1 MAGIWTGNSGLR
13 RAHAADLAAIMD
25 MERQPGY
32 ELVVG
37 QSTYAEHIRNIS
49 RPGQLYLVSDDDR
62 GMPHAFAALCGLGY
76 RERDVLLKRLMVRT
90 PGQGTGSR
98 FLSAVMRA
106 VFEGAP
112 TERLF
117 LRVLPDNERALKL
130 YRKLGFHGE
139 RLLPSAGMRADGKR
153 VDLLMM
159 EVTREE
165 WDLRNQGL
173 GA

>member
-1 MAGIWTGNSGLR
+1 RHGPRALRHLPANGGPRHGGRRRACLTLETALPGSLHSGMAGIWTGNSGLR

-25 MERQPGY
+25 MERQTGY

-90 PGQGTGSR
+90 PGQGTGSQ

-112 TERLF
+112 T
-117 LRVLPDNERALKL
+117 
-130 YRKLGFHGE
+130 
-139 RLLPSAGMRADGKR
+139 
-153 VDLLMM
+153 
-159 EVTREE
+159 
-165 WDLRNQGL
+165 
-173 GA
+173 